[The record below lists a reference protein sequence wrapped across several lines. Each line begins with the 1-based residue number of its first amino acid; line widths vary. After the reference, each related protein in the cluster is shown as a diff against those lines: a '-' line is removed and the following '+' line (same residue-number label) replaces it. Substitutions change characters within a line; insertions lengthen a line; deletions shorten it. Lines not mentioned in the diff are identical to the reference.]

1 MTAVVGAWV
10 ALMAIGALVATGRA
24 LRVVSELEC
33 MAENMAA
40 PSGCEKGRRA

>member
-40 PSGCEKGRRA
+40 PARRGKGRDA